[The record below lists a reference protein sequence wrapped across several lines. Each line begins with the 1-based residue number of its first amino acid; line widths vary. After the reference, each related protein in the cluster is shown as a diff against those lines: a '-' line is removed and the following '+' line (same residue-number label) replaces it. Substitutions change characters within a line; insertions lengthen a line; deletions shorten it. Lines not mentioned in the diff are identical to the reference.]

1 VDTST
6 QNTPP
11 NRFKTFGFW
20 FKTILILCIIVLIIK
35 FVQQGSIEIPQLI
48 NHLKNAHK
56 NWLFMGILLTVF
68 FVFLQGEM
76 YYWSFRSIIEKVSRW
91 SAIQLYL
98 KRNFVSVF
106 LPVGS
111 ISSLATFSQNIE
123 RQGVTTL
130 KMSVASSIY
139 LITGIVTLWI
149 IAIPILFLTA
159 QSQHID
165 TIAYISLFVLTLIL
179 IALIIFINNLKK
191 RGKSYQIFTKYLPKH
206 VKQLD
211 NFLLMSFNIKALIM
225 VNLASLG
232 IEIVGILILFV
243 TIYAIGLDI
252 HWLIPC
258 LAYTIATLILTIAPI
273 ARGVGA
279 IEVSLIY
286 ILTQNGI
293 ESNSAFTV
301 TLLARFFGFWLP
313 LLFGAASFL
322 NRDTLKFLRK

>member
-1 VDTST
+1 VQTSNK
-6 QNTPP
+6 NTPP
-11 NRFKTFGFW
+11 NRFKTFSFW
-20 FKTILILCIIVLIIK
+20 FKTILILSIIGLIIK
-35 FVQQGSIEIPQLI
+35 FVQQGSVEIPQLI
-48 NHLKNAHK
+48 NHLKNADK
-56 NWLFMGILLTVF
+56 NWLFTGVLLSVL
-68 FVFLQGEM
+68 FVLLQGEM
-76 YYWSFRSIIEKVSRW
+76 YYWSFRTLREKVSRW
-91 SAIQLYL
+91 SVIQLYL

-139 LITGIVTLWI
+139 LVSGIATLWI

-165 TIAYISLFVLTLIL
+165 TIAYVSLFVLTLLL
-179 IALIIFINNLKK
+179 IALIVFLNNLKK
-191 RGKSYQIFTKYLPKH
+191 RGKSYQLFTKYLPKH

-211 NFLLMSFNIKALIM
+211 NFLSMSIDLKALM
-225 VNLASLG
+225 MANLASLG
-232 IEIVGILILFV
+232 LEIVGILMLFV
-243 TIYAIGLDI
+243 AIYAVGLDI
-252 HWLIPC
+252 NWLIPC
-258 LAYTIATLILTIAPI
+258 VAYTIATLILYVAPV

-279 IEVSLIY
+279 IELSLIY

-313 LLFGAASFL
+313 LLFGAASFI
-322 NRDTLKFLRK
+322 NRDTLNGIRR